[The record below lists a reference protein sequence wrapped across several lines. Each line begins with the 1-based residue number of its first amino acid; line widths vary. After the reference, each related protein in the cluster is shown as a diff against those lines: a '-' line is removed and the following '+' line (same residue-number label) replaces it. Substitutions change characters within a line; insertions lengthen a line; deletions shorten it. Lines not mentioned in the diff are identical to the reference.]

1 MKTKKQKTRMKK
13 KNTKTFKNKGN
24 NRISKNHNGG
34 TDYNK
39 LSYKNNNLKN
49 QRKKDNKTI
58 KQKPI
63 NLKKVNCSPKPKDE
77 INQFSC
83 YTNKSLY
90 KLRDLWNARH
100 PDVKIKSNS
109 PKEIHHLISEY
120 LKGVC
125 NKESCWI
132 KQKAEFGPIE
142 SDMADSFAPESPP
155 EWKKN
160 PNEWLSSVDIINVM
174 KQYEKAYKCF
184 DFIGPSPIDF
194 DTRKLYGECVWDELC
209 NFSLKEQIK
218 NGKTKIGMIF
228 NTDPHNKPGQHWI
241 SMFINIKKKKIFFF
255 DSTGD
260 KPTSEIMALVKR
272 IEEQGLNLNPK
283 LKFKFDSNEGI
294 EHQYGNTECGIYSL
308 FFIVHMLEDKMTEH
322 YLKTH
327 ILKDEYMN
335 KFRHVYFNDSL

>member
-1 MKTKKQKTRMKK
+1 MRTKKEKTRMKK
-13 KNTKTFKNKGN
+13 SNTKTFKNKGN
-24 NRISKNHNGG
+24 KGNKRSHNGG
-34 TDYNK
+34 TDYNR
-39 LSYKNNNLKN
+39 LSNKNNDSKN
-49 QRKKDNKTI
+49 YRKKHNKKTI
-58 KQKPI
+58 RLTK
-63 NLKKVNCSPKPKDE
+63 LNCSPKPKDE
-77 INQFSC
+77 INEFSC

-109 PKEIHHLISEY
+109 PKEIHNLISEY

-142 SDMADSFAPESPP
+142 SDIADSFAPESPP

-209 NFSLKEQIK
+209 NFSLKEQLK
-218 NGKTKIGMIF
+218 NGKTKIGVIF

-260 KPTSEIMALVKR
+260 KPPEEIMVLVKR

-327 ILKDEYMN
+327 ILKDEYMT
-335 KFRHVYFNDSL
+335 KFRHIYFNDSL

>member
-1 MKTKKQKTRMKK
+1 MKTQRRLK
-13 KNTKTFKNKGN
+13 KNSLKKNETYKKYKH
-24 NRISKNHNGG
+24 SGG
-34 TDYNK
+34 K
-39 LSYKNNNLKN
+39 KNNNN
-49 QRKKDNKTI
+49 NKTS
-58 KQKPI
+58 K
-63 NLKKVNCSPKPKDE
+63 LKKVSCSPKPKGE
-77 INQFSC
+77 INEFTC

-100 PDVKIKSNS
+100 PDVKITSSS
-109 PKEIHHLISEY
+109 PKEIHRQISEK
-120 LKGVC
+120 LSGIC

-132 KQKAEFGPIE
+132 KQKADFGPIE
-142 SDMADSFAPESPP
+142 SDMAESFAPESPP

-160 PNEWLSSVDIINVM
+160 PNEWLSSIDIINVM

-184 DFIGPSPIDF
+184 DFIGPTPIDF

-209 NFSLKEQIK
+209 NFSLEEQIK
-218 NGKTKIGMIF
+218 NGKNKIGIIF

-260 KPTSEIMALVKR
+260 KPSPQIMALVNR
-272 IEEQGLNLNPK
+272 IIEQGLSLKPK
-283 LKFKFDSNEGI
+283 INFKFDSNEGI

-308 FFIVHMLEDKMTEH
+308 YFIVHMLEDKLTEH

-335 KFRHVYFNDSL
+335 KFRHIYFNDSL